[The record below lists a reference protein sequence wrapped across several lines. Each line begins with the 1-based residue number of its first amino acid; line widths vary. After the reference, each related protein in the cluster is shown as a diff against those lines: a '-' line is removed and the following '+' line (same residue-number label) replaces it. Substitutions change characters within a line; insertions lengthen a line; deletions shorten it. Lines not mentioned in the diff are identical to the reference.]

1 MIDLLTLSIG
11 MGLVVCLIF
20 SETLGKTAG
29 GLVVPGYLALSLT
42 QPANVAIT
50 FLVALLTFAI
60 VRGLSSVIIVFGKRR
75 VVLVLLVGF
84 AMTALCRGLI
94 GMTAGS
100 AERPELAVIG
110 FIVPSLIAL
119 WMDRQGWLDTWTTTL
134 TAAVVVRLALVVV
147 LPDQLQTAEALRQ
160 ADEQQQP
167 SVQETPTTPTERT
180 ETAAR
185 PQPEETPLAVQT
197 M

>member
-11 MGLVVCLIF
+11 IGLVVCLIF

-29 GLVVPGYLALSLT
+29 GLVVPGYLAISLT
-42 QPANVAIT
+42 QPADVALT

-60 VRGLSSVIIVFGKRR
+60 VRGLSSVMIVFGKRR
-75 VVLVLLVGF
+75 VVLVLLIGF

-94 GMTAGS
+94 GITPGS
-100 AERPELAVIG
+100 AQRPELAVIG

-134 TAAVVVRLALVVV
+134 TAAVVVRLALVLV

-160 ADEQQQP
+160 AEEQQRQQ
-167 SVQETPTTPTERT
+167 SIQEPPQTTT
-180 ETAAR
+180 ETAAN
-185 PQPEETPLAVQT
+185 PEALEPPLAVQT